1 MDFLS
6 FVTQNGLLLPAM
18 VETRPIG
25 CISGKPPS
33 SSPREPNVAARYR
46 LLQSVLG
53 LLAEWLAMT
62 GPNQLDPKHL

>member
-18 VETRPIG
+18 VETRPTG
-25 CISGKPPS
+25 CKSGKP
-33 SSPREPNVAARYR
+33 PREPNVAARSR